1 MRKLTELALKRPL
14 LILVVFI
21 VLILFGVMSYRS
33 MNYDLLPKFEA
44 NVITVVTTYRGAAAS
59 EIENN
64 VSKKIEDAIS
74 SMEGID
80 RLTTSSMEGV
90 SVITIQLLNGV
101 NVDQAM
107 NDAQRKIDAI
117 QSQLPTDI
125 DKPILNKFS
134 SDAAP
139 VITMSVTSSTDA
151 RSLYDIIDQQ
161 VKPQISNVPGVGQV
175 TIIGGN
181 VRQIRINVNQDKLKS
196 YGLSIGQLAQ
206 IIQMSSLSTPA
217 GNIKTNESDYT
228 INFDAKFSNVDDVRN
243 MVVLQTAN
251 GGKVYL
257 SNVAD
262 VVDGEEEATQIN
274 HMNGKP
280 SIGLQVQKQTDAN
293 AVNVSKLV
301 RERLIN
307 MESQYKDIHLHFE
320 IASDQ
325 STYTLQSANAVMDDL
340 LLAIVIVSIVMLFF
354 LHSLRSALFVLVAL
368 PSSMIPTFIFMH
380 IFNMSLNVM
389 TLMALSLIVGILVD
403 DSIVILEN
411 IMRHMEM
418 GKNRRI
424 ATIDARSEIGFT
436 AISITMV
443 DVVVFL
449 PMALAGGLIGELLRE
464 FALVVVC
471 STLMSLLVCFTLTP
485 LLASR
490 FERMVHLD
498 KHSIWGRI
506 NIWFEKMIM
515 AARDGYTH
523 ILAWCL
529 KNKRTKLTLLGIIV
543 VLLVFT
549 GYIVGGGFI
558 GTSFVTKGDQG
569 QLIIRLELDPQA
581 SLYQTNLVTQ
591 QAEQIVLRQ
600 KDIVNVFSNIGYT
613 SNSLMT
619 TNNSNLSEINVQL
632 VDKDKRNYST
642 DQFGQRMVDSISKIP
657 GVKASV
663 VAISE
668 TGGAAQA
675 DIQIAVKGPTHETV
689 RTIADSLKKM
699 VEATSGTY
707 YVEFST
713 KNPKPEYDVS
723 LDREKMAVFGI
734 NPADVGNAIA
744 VGFRGNNNAKYKYNG
759 NEYDIM
765 VELSGYDRSS
775 IDDLRKLT
783 FVGAN
788 GQTFQ
793 LSQFANIQEIMGESV
808 LERTDRLPSI
818 TINATVMGRSAGTV
832 ADEITAKFEKY
843 KFPPGVTWN
852 YIGMQQYMEESMQN
866 LLLALGIGILLVYF
880 IMVALYENAIY
891 PFVVLFALP
900 LAMIGAFL
908 ALALTRSEL
917 SIFAMIGLIML
928 MGLVAKNGILLV
940 DFTNHLKHQGRPLKE
955 ALIEAGRERFRPII
969 MTTIAMITGMMPMAL
984 AHSSGAEFKNGM
996 AWVMIGGLT
1005 SSLLLTLVVVPTV
1018 YYVVDKLIERKAV
1031 APILLSLLIAIA
1043 SSIAAIL
1050 YVHNP
1055 KLSCLVFIIVWVA
1068 FYYILKR
1075 EFKANRS
1082 VKYRRAKALYLQRL
1096 RAEKEGF

>member
-1 MRKLTELALKRPL
+1 MKKLTELALKRPL
-14 LILVVFI
+14 FILVVFI

-44 NVITVVTTYRGAAAS
+44 NVITVVTTYRGASAN

-80 RLTTSSMEGV
+80 RIITSSREGA
-90 SVITIQLLNGV
+90 SIITVQLLNSV

-107 NDAQRKIDAI
+107 NDAQRKVDAI
-117 QSQLPTDI
+117 QSQLPANV
-125 DKPILNKFS
+125 DKSVLNKFS
-134 SDAAP
+134 SDMAP
-139 VITMSVTSSTDA
+139 IITMSVTSTADA
-151 RSLYDIIDQQ
+151 RTLYDIIDQQ
-161 VKPQISNVPGVGQV
+161 LKPQISNVPGVGQV
-175 TIIGGN
+175 SIIGGN
-181 VRQIRINVNQDKLKS
+181 RRQIRVSAKQDKLKS
-196 YGLSIGQLAQ
+196 YGLSIAQLSQ
-206 IIQMSSLSTPA
+206 IIQLSSLSTPA

-228 INFDAKFSNVDDVRN
+228 INFDAKFSNVDVVRN
-243 MVVLQTAN
+243 MTILQNPN
-251 GGKVYL
+251 GGKIYL
-257 SNVAD
+257 KDVAD
-262 VVDGEEEATQIN
+262 VIDGSEELTQLN
-274 HMNGKP
+274 RMNGKP

-293 AVNVSKLV
+293 TVNVSNLV
-301 RERLIN
+301 RKLLKNIED
-307 MESQYKDIHLHFE
+307 EYKDIHLRFD

-340 LLAIVIVSIVMLFF
+340 LLAIVIVSLVMLFF
-354 LHSLRSALFVLVAL
+354 LHSMRSALFVLVAL

-380 IFNMSLNVM
+380 VFGMSLNMM
-389 TLMALSLIVGILVD
+389 TLMAMSLVVGILVD

-418 GKNRRI
+418 GKNRKI
-424 ATIDARSEIGFT
+424 ATVDARSEIGFT
-436 AISITMV
+436 AISITLV

-449 PMALAGGLIGELLRE
+449 PMAVAGGLIGQLLRE

-471 STLMSLLVCFTLTP
+471 STLMSLIVCFTLTP

-490 FERMVHLD
+490 FERRVHLN
-498 KHSIWGRI
+498 KHNLWGRI
-506 NIWFEKMIM
+506 NIWFEKILTS
-515 AARDGYTH
+515 ARNGYTN
-523 ILAWCL
+523 ILSWCL
-529 KNKRTKLTLLGIIV
+529 KNKWTKLTLLSIIIV
-543 VLLVFT
+543 LLMIT
-549 GYIVGGGFI
+549 GFLFKGGLI
-558 GTSFVTKGDQG
+558 GSSFVTKGDQG
-569 QLIIRLELDPQA
+569 QLIIRLELDPQT
-581 SLYQTNLVTQ
+581 SLYQTNMVTQ
-591 QAEQIVLRQ
+591 EVEQIILRQ
-600 KDIVNVFSNIGYT
+600 KDIINVFSNVGY
-613 SNSLMT
+613 SGNEMLT
-619 TNNSNLSEINVQL
+619 TNSSNLSEINVKL
-632 VDKDKRNYST
+632 IDKDLRNYST
-642 DQFGQRMVDSISKIP
+642 DQFGKRMIDSISKIP

-663 VAISE
+663 VSVSNVS
-668 TGGAAQA
+668 GGAAQA
-675 DIQIAVKGPTHETV
+675 DIQIAVKGPTHEVV
-689 RTIADSLKKM
+689 RNVADSLKEI
-699 VEATSGTY
+699 VEAVPGAY

-713 KNPKPEYDVS
+713 KNPKPEYNVS

-765 VELSGYDRSS
+765 VEFSGYDKSS
-775 IDDLRKLT
+775 SGDLRRLT

-793 LSQFANIQEIMGESV
+793 LSQFAHIQEIMGESV

-818 TINATVMGRSAGTV
+818 TINAMVIGRSAGTV
-832 ADEITAKFEKY
+832 GNEIAAKFAQY
-843 KFPPGVTWN
+843 KFPSGVSWS
-852 YIGMQQYMEESMQN
+852 YLGMQQYMAESMQS
-866 LLLALGIGILLVYF
+866 LLLALVIGILLVYF

-940 DFTNHLKHQGRPLKE
+940 DFTNHLKQQGRPLKE

-969 MTTIAMITGMMPMAL
+969 MTTIAMIAGMMPMAL
-984 AHSSGAEFKNGM
+984 AHGQGAEFKSGM

-1018 YYVVDKLIERKAV
+1018 YYAVDKAIEGKMIKPFLV
-1031 APILLSLLIAIA
+1031 SLLIAVA
-1043 SSIAAIL
+1043 ASIAWNL
-1050 YVHNP
+1050 YIH
-1055 KLSCLVFIIVWVA
+1055 KAAFLVFFIIWVA
-1068 FYYILKR
+1068 FYFLLKF
-1075 EFKANRS
+1075 EFKANRRQR
-1082 VKYRRAKALYLQRL
+1082 YRKAKALYLQRL